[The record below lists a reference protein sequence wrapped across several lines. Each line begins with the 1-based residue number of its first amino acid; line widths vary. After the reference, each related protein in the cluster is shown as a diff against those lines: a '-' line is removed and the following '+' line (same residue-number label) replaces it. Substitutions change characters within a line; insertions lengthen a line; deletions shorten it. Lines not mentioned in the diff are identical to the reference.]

1 MLIQYAFIH
10 DMRGTGD
17 RVVWVCS
24 IRCCYIGRS
33 DQTPFGVEHNFF
45 QKSSIRFRQYAGIRS
60 DREFRGYNM
69 YRIICGRAVPEGG
82 LGISLLTMVYPRAV
96 NCNIGVVSPVEGC

>member
-10 DMRGTGD
+10 DMQGTGD

-24 IRCCYIGRS
+24 IRCCCIGRS

-45 QKSSIRFRQYAGIRS
+45 QKSSLRFRQYAGIRS
-60 DREFRGYNM
+60 DREFRGYSM
-69 YRIICGRAVPEGG
+69 YRIIYRRAVLVGG
-82 LGISLLTMVYPRAV
+82 LGISFLTMVYPRAV
-96 NCNIGVVSPVEGC
+96 NCNIGRASPVEGC

>member
-1 MLIQYAFIH
+1 MIKLPL
-10 DMRGTGD
+10 G
-17 RVVWVCS
+17 WS
-24 IRCCYIGRS
+24 II
-33 DQTPFGVEHNFF
+33 FF
-45 QKSSIRFRQYAGIRS
+45 QKSSIRFRQCAGIRS

>member
-24 IRCCYIGRS
+24 IRCCCIGS
-33 DQTPFGVEHNFF
+33 GDQTPFGVEHNFF
-45 QKSSIRFRQYAGIRS
+45 QKSSLRFRQYAGIRS
-60 DREFRGYNM
+60 DREFRGYSI
-69 YRIICGRAVPEGG
+69 YGIICRRAVLEGG
-82 LGISLLTMVYPRAV
+82 LGISFLTMVYPRAV
-96 NCNIGVVSPVEGC
+96 NCNIGRVSPVEGC